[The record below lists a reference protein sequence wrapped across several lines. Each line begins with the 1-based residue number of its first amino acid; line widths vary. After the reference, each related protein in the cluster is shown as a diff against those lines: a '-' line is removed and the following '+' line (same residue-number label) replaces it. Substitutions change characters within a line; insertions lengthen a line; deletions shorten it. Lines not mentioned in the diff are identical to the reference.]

1 MLIVKREDFIK
12 MPAGTIFAPFLPNVF
27 AEGFEIKVDGGNGER
42 YCGTMP
48 LEPWID
54 NDFTMTEGQYNVD
67 YEIYDG
73 DQNSILEYDLIAVLE
88 EKDVHA
94 LIEKLMWALNG
105 CKDEP
110 EPPSK
115 EIDEPEH
122 VSYKPEQMGRDK

>member
-12 MPAGTIFAPFLPNVF
+12 MPAGTIFAPYIPNVF

-54 NDFTMTEGQYNVD
+54 DVVMTEGQYDVD

-73 DQNSILEYDLIAVLE
+73 DQNDIADYELIAVLE

-94 LIEKLMWALNG
+94 LIAKLMWALNG

-110 EPPSK
+110 EEMSE